1 MGELERQ
8 TNYRTRSASTIRNK
22 NFIPQIPR
30 EYSTPVRAA
39 NAMSRRIKDKK
50 IARAERVKNRF
61 DSRFSHEM
69 KLVQDFQKRI
79 QIKTLPFNDDSFQKE
94 RAHSAHPGLVKAEK
108 EKVTEEQDQKL
119 QKDTSTEKENSKALS
134 GDALTSFKHFNG
146 GFRRAKTAHNPS
158 VDQRDETS
166 EDEENKTVT
175 QKQAFLSSFRLRS
188 SYRRQ
193 RAKTSLGF
201 ADGMSDNWDT
211 SRSYRRLREA
221 YKKEVDEKTETYEDR
236 FRKMQE
242 QQKRS
247 HELLLER
254 SRKVFKDIIEGSL
267 VDIYQI

>member
-1 MGELERQ
+1 MGELEQ
-8 TNYRTRSASTIRNK
+8 WTNSGTRWASSIRNK

-30 EYSTPVRAA
+30 EYSTSVRAA
-39 NAMSRRIKDKK
+39 NAMSTRIKDKK

-79 QIKTLPFNDDSFQKE
+79 QIKTLPFNDGRFQKE
-94 RAHSAHPGLVKAEK
+94 RAHSANPGLLKAEK
-108 EKVTEEQDQKL
+108 EKGVGEQEQKL
-119 QKDTSTEKENSKALS
+119 QKDTSSETNSKALS

-146 GFRRAKTAHNPS
+146 GFKNAKSAHNPS
-158 VDQRDETS
+158 VNQRDETS
-166 EDEENKTVT
+166 DDEENKTVT
-175 QKQAFLSSFRLRS
+175 QTNTVLSSFRLRS
-188 SYRRQ
+188 SYRRR

-201 ADGMSDNWDT
+201 AEGTSDNWDM

-236 FRKMQE
+236 FRQMQE

-254 SRKVFKDIIEGSL
+254 SRKIFKDIIEGSL
-267 VDIYQI
+267 VDMNQI